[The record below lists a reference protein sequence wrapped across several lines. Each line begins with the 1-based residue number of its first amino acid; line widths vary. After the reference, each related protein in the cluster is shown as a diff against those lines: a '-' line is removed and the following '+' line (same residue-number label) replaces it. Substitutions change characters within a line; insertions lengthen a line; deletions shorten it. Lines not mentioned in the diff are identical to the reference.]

1 MILFS
6 IAASAAHEKALA
18 RITQSLLKDSSILEQ
33 PPQGETRPTQ
43 CPPRPNKEES
53 HVTGPQAPPALPV
66 FFQSL
71 QVTEQP
77 PIPRDRQTG
86 KGKGGVRAHPEQKH
100 LWSWVVST
108 AAGLFTEATR
118 ASLHICTC
126 LSAQMSWPCFLCSKC
141 VSVNSQA
148 KVHLPLGL
156 PLPDQHA
163 CTNLNKDSLQK
174 GPPAAATG
182 V

>member
-6 IAASAAHEKALA
+6 IAAAAAHEKALA

-43 CPPRPNKEES
+43 CPPHPNKEES

-86 KGKGGVRAHPEQKH
+86 KGKGGQGTPGTET
-100 LWSWVVST
+100 SVVVGGFHSRRFVHGSHSHVS
-108 AAGLFTEATR
+108 AY
-118 ASLHICTC
+118 LHV
-126 LSAQMSWPCFLCSKC
+126 SKC
-141 VSVNSQA
+141 
-148 KVHLPLGL
+148 
-156 PLPDQHA
+156 PDVLA
-163 CTNLNKDSLQK
+163 LLSL
-174 GPPAAATG
+174 
-182 V
+182 